1 MNSAFRNT
9 NPKNGSLS
17 QSPTSRSRR
26 QFVLETLFAAAAFEI
41 IPSGFAQGASRQIK
55 LGVVGNGG
63 RGSWI
68 AQLFKQNGGFEMH
81 AVADYFP
88 EVADKCGE
96 NLGVPQ
102 TRRFSTLSGFK
113 RLLESGVEAVALEV
127 PPYFL
132 PEYAA
137 AAVEAGVHV
146 YMAKPAAVDVPGALK
161 VLAAGKKA
169 TEKKL
174 CFMVDYQMPTDPVN
188 IEVQKKIRTSG
199 FGKIVHVWTT
209 GLTTGFIDPPG
220 NLESRL
226 RNLTWVNDT
235 AMGCGYIGN
244 YDIHAIDAALW
255 AIGEVPIGASGNSRV
270 SRVSPHGDAHDVC
283 SVLFDYPGGVIHSHF
298 GEALNNKLPGE
309 LSCQIHGTT
318 GHALLNYWGKSSFRS
333 FDDAMEGEVA
343 NLYEAGANRN
353 ISTFYKNV
361 IEGHF
366 ENGTVQRSV
375 DGVLA
380 CVLGREAGLRQT
392 RLTMETLLKENKKLD
407 VDLSGLKA

>member
-146 YMAKPAAVDVPGALK
+146 YM
-161 VLAAGKKA
+161 
-169 TEKKL
+169 E
-174 CFMVDYQMPTDPVN
+174 
-188 IEVQKKIRTSG
+188 R
-199 FGKIVHVWTT
+199 
-209 GLTTGFIDPPG
+209 
-220 NLESRL
+220 
-226 RNLTWVNDT
+226 
-235 AMGCGYIGN
+235 
-244 YDIHAIDAALW
+244 
-255 AIGEVPIGASGNSRV
+255 
-270 SRVSPHGDAHDVC
+270 
-283 SVLFDYPGGVIHSHF
+283 
-298 GEALNNKLPGE
+298 
-309 LSCQIHGTT
+309 
-318 GHALLNYWGKSSFRS
+318 
-333 FDDAMEGEVA
+333 
-343 NLYEAGANRN
+343 
-353 ISTFYKNV
+353 
-361 IEGHF
+361 
-366 ENGTVQRSV
+366 
-375 DGVLA
+375 
-380 CVLGREAGLRQT
+380 
-392 RLTMETLLKENKKLD
+392 
-407 VDLSGLKA
+407 